1 MFFALLAV
9 EYTKC
14 HFAISD
20 DVQGVPEKWPHSF
33 LSQVLHTFQSKFL
46 IPVSQCIFLLV
57 WRYVVKDI

>member
-20 DVQGVPEKWPHSF
+20 DVQGVPEK
-33 LSQVLHTFQSKFL
+33 
-46 IPVSQCIFLLV
+46 
-57 WRYVVKDI
+57 